1 MSLNI
6 TVVYHSGYGHTE
18 KVAMAV
24 LDGVKR
30 VDNVNANMI
39 NVTNLQEKD
48 WDLLDDSHAI
58 IFGCPTYMGG
68 VSAKYKEFIDSASKK
83 WMEQKWKDK
92 IASGFTNSGSYSGDK
107 LSSLF
112 QLSINAMQ
120 HGMIWVG
127 NAMMGASVKG
137 VEGPDSD
144 QLNRIGSWL
153 GLATQSNNEA
163 PEIAPPKGDI
173 ETAKLF
179 GERVANITQKFNK

>member
-6 TVVYHSGYGHTE
+6 TIAYHSGYGHTE

-24 LDGVKR
+24 AEGAKKVE
-30 VDNVNANMI
+30 NVNVAII

-48 WDLLDDSHAI
+48 WDLLDNSHTI

-68 VSAKYKEFIDSASKK
+68 VSAKYKEFIDAASKK
-83 WMEQKWKDK
+83 WIEQKWKDK
-92 IASGFTNSGSYSGDK
+92 IAAGFTNSGSYSGDK
-107 LSSLF
+107 LNSLF

-127 NAMMGASVKG
+127 NAMMAASVKG
-137 VEGPDSD
+137 IEGPSSD
-144 QLNRIGSWL
+144 QLNRVGSWL

-163 PEIAPPKGDI
+163 PDIAPPKGDI

-179 GERVANITQKFNK
+179 GERVANITQRFYK